1 MDIQSTRW
9 LFIMGV
15 WERCIRTI
23 GRVLAALLKE
33 QRLDDAGLL
42 TLTCEVEAIVNGR
55 PKMKISD
62 DPKDVNHLH
71 QTICSC
77 SSQPLYYLPLPSR
90 KKAAMRN
97 LVVSDIVLVVDEKPP
112 RGFLPLGHFQEV
124 YLNKSDGH
132 VPRVKVKT
140 MKYTLRQVELFVEL
154 HTAYGMQI
162 LRNFIY
168 EQ

>member
-1 MDIQSTRW
+1 
-9 LFIMGV
+9 MGV
-15 WERCIRTI
+15 WERCIRTT

-42 TLTCEVEAIVNGR
+42 TLMCEVEAIVNGR

-77 SSQPLYYLPLPSR
+77 SSQPLYYLPLSLR
-90 KKAAMRN
+90 KKACMRN
-97 LVVSDIVLVVDEKPP
+97 LVVGDIVLVVDEKPP
-112 RGFLPLGHFQEV
+112 RGSRPLGHFQEV

-140 MKYTLRQVELFVEL
+140 MIHEYTLQRPVEKMVVLES
-154 HTAYGMQI
+154 AKPAADK
-162 LRNFIY
+162 
-168 EQ
+168 

>member
-1 MDIQSTRW
+1 MSFCFRSRRNEHSIHS
-9 LFIMGV
+9 LALIMGE

-42 TLTCEVEAIVNGR
+42 TLTCEVEALVNGR

-77 SSQPLYYLPLPSR
+77 SSQPLYYLPLPLR
-90 KKAAMRN
+90 KKASMRN

-112 RGFLPLGHFQEV
+112 RGFRPLGH
-124 YLNKSDGH
+124 
-132 VPRVKVKT
+132 
-140 MKYTLRQVELFVEL
+140 
-154 HTAYGMQI
+154 TASS
-162 LRNFIY
+162 RENSAA
-168 EQ
+168 